1 MANYQNSI
9 LIGVKLQDIN
19 TMKLNLQTE
28 LDKIKGLKTTISKV
42 GLDTN
47 VIKNDIQTQLNAL
60 NFAIKIGNVD
70 TSGIDNVINK
80 TKQATQEAQQFK
92 NVMGKSLNIGDGAKA
107 FDDLQR
113 RANEIRNTVDSL
125 AKINFNT
132 TKNGGVKDAT
142 ITYTDNMGKLVTETM
157 KWKQVISE
165 VDGVVKNVFTTT
177 NVRVSDNIQQL
188 GKLEAKIESIKSK
201 MQGSLSNASTNGF
214 ISASALND
222 LQTKLNAIS
231 TKTPTSEIL
240 KLQNTINGLT
250 HSEMNIVELKNTINN
265 MSQALNNIKSG
276 TNSDI
281 LGLTNVKGQ
290 ILAYESQLSHL
301 KVIMNDAMSGKNV
314 DMNKVIDEINTM
326 NFASKQ
332 LTSSLQ
338 NAKTQADGLSVS
350 LRNSLQSKL
359 TTSFNNGFIN
369 TTTLTDLQ
377 NKLNSINARTPRN
390 EINSL
395 VNSINSLGSSEGNI
409 NKLQNAINTLT
420 TRINNIKSSK
430 AEIISSNNIAELR
443 TAENEVKKLQQL
455 LSQVKSGKIIDGK
468 AISSE
473 VNTAR
478 NSVNQLSS
486 AVNSVRTNASSLG
499 SIFKSVFSYA
509 VGGSLI
515 YAGINQIRQ
524 GLKDIKDI
532 DTAMRDLIRVS
543 DDVSES
549 VLSGFA
555 TKANVMGI
563 ALGRTTEDA
572 ITATATFKQLG
583 YTFEEASQYMAKNS
597 LVLSNVGDMSAKD
610 SSNAIVSV
618 LKGFRLEAK
627 DTTTVVDSLN
637 EAGNRYAITT
647 GELASGLRL
656 SSAALALANNNLQQS
671 EALIV
676 AGTEV
681 LRNPEEIGTGLKTIS
696 MRLNQVKT
704 VGGETFFKLKG
715 DLKNIANTEL
725 TDMNGNLRST
735 YDVILDIS
743 KAWESGKL
751 SDMDK
756 SKLLDEVAGKQQAKV
771 LSSIIQNASQL
782 PKIYETMKNSAGSAS
797 QEQARYMDSIEGRLN
812 AFKETV
818 KSVWTNSIES
828 SSLKNLLSGA
838 TSIIGVLN
846 KMVTSF
852 GAMPTVIGLAVTS
865 MTIFNTRFRESQTMF
880 TNMIPGINSLNVRL
894 ATWTTRLNTTTL
906 ALQRMILYQKEKI
919 ATAQADGAST
929 TAMGVKL
936 SELNVKLAMTQAQL
950 IATKVASVALQT
962 ALSIGSMVAIGA
974 IITLGDN
981 IINASSKL
989 KEFNDEYVS
998 TMKSGEG
1005 SPRQGQQ
1012 LIDQYESL
1020 KTQLSTVKQG
1030 TDEYKEKEQQLA
1042 NVQDQ
1047 LIQLYPQANDVID
1060 KNTGKKLLN
1069 LQATKD
1075 LVDQEGKLSQ
1085 DKARK
1090 VLEKNGVN
1098 YSTDITQQVEEYK
1111 KVKSEYDMLMEKYN
1125 KGEQFYT
1132 NERTGQDVNIAHEL
1146 DRVGEDFDSSKSKM
1160 EAYYS
1165 ALSVFGKENEKWGD
1179 SLDVV
1184 GKALGRTGEN
1194 ATSAQGKIQIVS
1206 KAINELDVKKIIP
1219 DSTINSLKKAFPDIS
1234 IDASNATQKVSEFK
1248 NELSKSSGLFAQS
1261 QKELTNTG
1269 SLSESTVKKLSEAF
1283 PDLGIN
1289 SKNAKESVD
1298 SLTDS
1303 LDTLNGTDADAHA
1316 KEIAKATNEYQKS
1329 TQAIAKA
1336 QGFIDKLNKA
1346 QAVTPQLAGQIAKK
1360 YADVGTSINNLG
1372 STIDFLKGK
1381 IKEQQE
1387 AQENAL
1393 MVEKGDDADF
1403 YKEKVA
1409 NNEDYENQIN
1419 GFLAR
1424 FTGNSKGAYDVD
1436 LSQFTT
1442 LNQMK
1447 AGVQGTLKSAVDGFL
1462 SQFVDTS
1469 SSAYNV
1475 DYSNFTNLINAKKEI
1490 LKQMAGSMATFWD
1503 ETSNSFNGQAYG
1515 GMDLS
1520 GHASDSMYKAYEDKA
1535 KGVLGL
1541 GDKIR
1546 TAMKG
1551 LDGIYAKGGL
1561 DFKGFDGGGGSSDFS
1576 GTGGGKDKSAS
1587 DAKKAQE
1594 ELEKSEKKM
1603 IDDITDAYNKAKDII
1618 QNDIE
1623 EIDASIT
1630 TLGDA
1635 DDSNFTKRVDLTT
1648 QKISKQSEEVQKA
1661 KEQLNALKNVSVTTA
1676 DAQEALENATLK
1688 ASKELRTQT
1697 LEVYKLNQELKKM
1710 EQEQLKKIFE
1720 AQKEIETEK
1729 LEANEKAQTK
1739 SIETIK
1745 TEREDLHNQIMD
1757 GYDAELKALEKSNDE
1772 EEKKNDILDKQN
1784 DLKEKQAQL
1793 QRDEKERSVQ
1803 TLVQQSDGSWQYKYV
1818 LDQETINK
1826 DQKSVDEAEKS
1837 LKDTEKKQKYE
1848 EDKAVIEEK
1857 KTQEEQLYKKKKEYL
1872 DKYSD
1877 DLKESQER
1885 DKKRLENYYSD
1896 IDKLS
1901 KDSLTA
1907 LELTYNND
1915 YNAIANSVSIKL
1927 QQTKKDLEDLKTLRA
1942 NFTDTKADE
1951 AINSGD
1957 ISGFLSKNQNKMNE
1971 KSKVD
1976 IAEIDKNLKN
1986 IDSSADEASK
1996 SIDYLS
2002 KAYDDLLSKK
2012 DKNNI
2017 TDSDISNT
2025 KVQVD
2030 KQVDINL
2037 TGLKTSLINLQ
2048 DTNKAIEDEYD
2059 SHYKKLFDKQ
2069 TTTQNNQQTSLK
2081 NFADVYTKF
2090 TDQFLELVQIVY
2102 DYRFT
2107 NIVSIG
2113 KSSTDMIVQA
2123 LVVAESAF
2131 EKIVDIW
2138 NETHKEEEWIKNIDI
2153 STVVADMNTFK
2164 ESVLGYNNSKVG
2176 YYDDKNNP
2184 LYNEALRS
2192 NYTDTSKYAK
2202 QSAYTLDSSNLL
2214 SSMSNNTTNN
2224 NSNAKTIYQ
2233 TSISGVTVNANNGE
2247 ELLDSFISL
2256 VERETNLLK

>member
-19 TMKLNLQTE
+19 TMKSNLQTE
-28 LDKIKGLKTTISKV
+28 LDKIKGLKSTISKV

-47 VIKNDIQTQLNAL
+47 VIKNDIQTQLNGL
-60 NFAIKIGNVD
+60 NFTINIGKVD
-70 TSGIDNVINK
+70 TSGIDTAINK

-157 KWKQVISE
+157 KWKQVMSE
-165 VDGVVKNVFTTT
+165 SDGVVKNVFTTT

-201 MQGSLSNASTNGF
+201 MQGSLSNANTNGF
-214 ISASALND
+214 INASALND
-222 LQTKLNAIS
+222 LQTKLNAIN
-231 TKTPTSEIL
+231 TKTPASEIL

-390 EINSL
+390 EINSV

-409 NKLQNAINTLT
+409 NKLQNAINTLA
-420 TRINNIKSSK
+420 TRINSIKSSK
-430 AEIISSNNIAELR
+430 AEIISSNNITELR

-468 AISSE
+468 AISAE

-555 TKANVMGI
+555 TKANAMGI

-627 DTTTVVDSLN
+627 DTTAVVDSLN

-865 MTIFNTRFRESQTMF
+865 MTMFNTRFRESQTMF

-950 IATKVASVALQT
+950 IATKVASIALQT

-1005 SPRQGQQ
+1005 SPKQGQQ

-1184 GKALGRTGEN
+1184 GNALGRTGEN

-1219 DSTINSLKKAFPDIS
+1219 DSTINSLKKAFPDLS

-1298 SLTDS
+1298 SLKDS

-1316 KEIAKATNEYQKS
+1316 KEMAKATNEYQKS

-1409 NNEDYENQIN
+1409 NNEDYEKQIN

-1561 DFKGFDGGGGSSDFS
+1561 DFKGFDGGGGTSDFS
-1576 GTGGGKDKSAS
+1576 GTGKDSGKSKADSDANKAEKLAEDIARLKSEIEPDRYLDFNNAVKQVDNELNLNKSIKDNLKKDSPEYQSALEKDIKLYKDKQIALNNLNKEQKKELEEKRIKLTNLGFEFEANGKLINSQKTLLEIQEKVNAMGGNTEEDKQAKEDAIKNLKQINDETKDYISLFGDKIPKTTEEWEEQANAIAKVNDEMKETLSNFRDKIAGYELKELQEKQKKADEDLESAEKKKKKALE
-1587 DAKKAQE
+1587 DAKKAKAD
-1594 ELEKSEKKM
+1594 ELDAQIKALQAQIKALDDESADNEKKLAKLKTERNLWLKDDSAFSKSKIADLDTKIKETEKTIKKDNLNKQ
-1603 IDDITDAYNKAKDII
+1603 IDNLQDKKDASDKKYDKELSDLDESYEKKKDKQKKADDDAKLEEKAYEKADKLLKGNH
-1618 QNDIE
+1618 QNDIIKLMSKYGE
-1623 EIDASIT
+1623 SYKNVGKLLGENFKDGWIAQIEQAKKEYTDLMGDLNAST
-1630 TLGDA
+1630 STNNSTSSSSEKSSKEVKVGDSVKVSNSSGSIVDVSNGSATSSNGSWSSHSGENLKTVGYDNGYFKLA
-1635 DDSNFTKRVDLTT
+1635 DDSGNIVGWATRDDIARYADGGRTGNLGSDGKFVIADSNEMIANANDTKKFDEMYNYIKNSGGLVSQLSSQYSNLGNYTMPSLGTDLNSLTNGVT
-1648 QKISKQSEEVQKA
+1648 NNTDNSMSQPISISFGDIINHNGA
-1661 KEQLNALKNVSVTTA
+1661 
-1676 DAQEALENATLK
+1676 
-1688 ASKELRTQT
+1688 
-1697 LEVYKLNQELKKM
+1697 
-1710 EQEQLKKIFE
+1710 
-1720 AQKEIETEK
+1720 
-1729 LEANEKAQTK
+1729 EANMNMDKIVKTVKK
-1739 SIETIK
+1739 SIY
-1745 TEREDLHNQIMD
+1745 ED
-1757 GYDAELKALEKSNDE
+1757 G
-1772 EEKKNDILDKQN
+1772 
-1784 DLKEKQAQL
+1784 
-1793 QRDEKERSVQ
+1793 R
-1803 TLVQQSDGSWQYKYV
+1803 
-1818 LDQETINK
+1818 
-1826 DQKSVDEAEKS
+1826 
-1837 LKDTEKKQKYE
+1837 
-1848 EDKAVIEEK
+1848 
-1857 KTQEEQLYKKKKEYL
+1857 
-1872 DKYSD
+1872 
-1877 DLKESQER
+1877 
-1885 DKKRLENYYSD
+1885 
-1896 IDKLS
+1896 
-1901 KDSLTA
+1901 
-1907 LELTYNND
+1907 
-1915 YNAIANSVSIKL
+1915 
-1927 QQTKKDLEDLKTLRA
+1927 
-1942 NFTDTKADE
+1942 
-1951 AINSGD
+1951 
-1957 ISGFLSKNQNKMNE
+1957 
-1971 KSKVD
+1971 
-1976 IAEIDKNLKN
+1976 
-1986 IDSSADEASK
+1986 
-1996 SIDYLS
+1996 
-2002 KAYDDLLSKK
+2002 
-2012 DKNNI
+2012 
-2017 TDSDISNT
+2017 
-2025 KVQVD
+2025 
-2030 KQVDINL
+2030 
-2037 TGLKTSLINLQ
+2037 
-2048 DTNKAIEDEYD
+2048 
-2059 SHYKKLFDKQ
+2059 
-2069 TTTQNNQQTSLK
+2069 
-2081 NFADVYTKF
+2081 KF
-2090 TDQFLELVQIVY
+2090 
-2102 DYRFT
+2102 R
-2107 NIVSIG
+2107 
-2113 KSSTDMIVQA
+2113 
-2123 LVVAESAF
+2123 
-2131 EKIVDIW
+2131 
-2138 NETHKEEEWIKNIDI
+2138 
-2153 STVVADMNTFK
+2153 
-2164 ESVLGYNNSKVG
+2164 
-2176 YYDDKNNP
+2176 
-2184 LYNEALRS
+2184 
-2192 NYTDTSKYAK
+2192 
-2202 QSAYTLDSSNLL
+2202 
-2214 SSMSNNTTNN
+2214 
-2224 NSNAKTIYQ
+2224 
-2233 TSISGVTVNANNGE
+2233 
-2247 ELLDSFISL
+2247 
-2256 VERETNLLK
+2256 